1 MDRQLIEHYAAGAEA
16 PVSAICGLT
25 AADLDATPVAGTWS
39 IRQIVVHLLDS
50 DLVGS
55 ERMKRVIAMDG
66 PVLLGYDETL
76 FASRLHYQ
84 TADVE
89 QVCALFRL
97 NRLLTADLLRRLPEA
112 AFRRTGN
119 HSERGLLTLADLV
132 LDEVEH
138 PEHHLKYIRQKRAL
152 LGKPLD

>member
-1 MDRQLIEHYAAGAEA
+1 MDRQLIEQYAAGADV
-16 PVSAICGLT
+16 PGRAIRGLA
-25 AADLDATPVAGTWS
+25 AADLDATPVPGTWT

-50 DLVGS
+50 DLIGS

-66 PVLLGYDETL
+66 PDLLGYDETL
-76 FASRLHYQ
+76 FASRLHYH

-97 NRLLTADLLRRLPEA
+97 NRLLTADLLRRLPDA
-112 AFRRTGN
+112 TFRRTGN
-119 HSERGLLTLADLV
+119 HSEHGVLSLADFVADYTNHL
-132 LDEVEH
+132 
-138 PEHHLKYIRQKRAL
+138 EHHLKFIRQKRVL